1 LLAYLAAI
9 DDLRSRAGRRHPL
22 VAVLLIAAAAVLAGA
37 GSITAIAEWAADAPQ
52 SIRAAFGT
60 RRDPL
65 TDCWVVRTETTIRRT
80 LARSMPRRWPLR
92 CGSGVSLPPERTDGS
107 RQRHGRRAVPGWD
120 EF

>member
-1 LLAYLAAI
+1 M
-9 DDLRSRAGRRHPL
+9 
-22 VAVLLIAAAAVLAGA
+22 
-37 GSITAIAEWAADAPQ
+37 TAIAEWAADAPQ

-92 CGSGVSLPPERTDGS
+92 CGSGVVT
-107 RQRHGRRAVPGWD
+107 
-120 EF
+120 